1 MPVSH
6 LILGG
11 ARSGKSHYAEK
22 TAHLLNAQNYNDA
35 LLYLA
40 TATAGDDEMR
50 ARIEHHQE
58 RRGSEWRLH
67 EEPIEI
73 AQVIE
78 SASSTTTVL
87 IDCLTL
93 WLSNCLHQDV
103 WPRKRD
109 DLLRSLSATQANVV
123 MVSNEVGSGIIPL
136 GKLSRRFVDESG
148 WLHQEIAR
156 IATHV
161 TLVVAGL
168 DTPLKRPPTS

>member
-22 TAHLLNAQNYNDA
+22 TAHLLNAQNSNDA

-109 DLLRSLSATQANVV
+109 DL
-123 MVSNEVGSGIIPL
+123 
-136 GKLSRRFVDESG
+136 KLSRRFVDESG